1 MQVSYVIFFLRGDIM
16 KTNTFEI
23 SSTQLLEKL
32 KSFSKQDY
40 EKYNP
45 IVLYGNSG
53 TGKTYLLKTLCNTLK
68 EKNEINSFRIFS
80 AETFLNDFLVSI
92 KTAKIDEFRK
102 TMRAYDALFIDD
114 FEFLYNKQACQE
126 ELYFTINTLKE
137 IGSIIIVASNE
148 NVKEMSNLIPKLQN
162 FFFKALK
169 LKSHF
174 LPYYL
179 KKKQL
184 KTFC

>member
-1 MQVSYVIFFLRGDIM
+1 MH
-16 KTNTFEI
+16 
-23 SSTQLLEKL
+23 
-32 KSFSKQDY
+32 
-40 EKYNP
+40 
-45 IVLYGNSG
+45 
-53 TGKTYLLKTLCNTLK
+53 GKTYLLKTLCNTLK

-174 LPYYL
+174 LPYHL

>member
-1 MQVSYVIFFLRGDIM
+1 M

-126 ELYFTINTLKE
+126 RNC
-137 IGSIIIVASNE
+137 
-148 NVKEMSNLIPKLQN
+148 
-162 FFFKALK
+162 
-169 LKSHF
+169 
-174 LPYYL
+174 
-179 KKKQL
+179 QL
-184 KTFC
+184 LWIEV